1 MWWTTGPSSP
11 YWNWFFIRQWPF
23 QEGETRDGRYFSFA
37 FHGGMPKL
45 NTNNPDVQEY
55 LTALCESW
63 VQRYDI
69 DAIRFDV
76 GNEIAHSFLRRL
88 RAASRPGSPALPAGR
103 DLARRPRLAGRGRV
117 RRRHAL
123 PPAKR
128 HPPLFRGQGQPAA
141 AFSWDVGRCMSV
153 YAPQVNTVQFTLL
166 DSHDTIRLR
175 NRVSGEAE
183 YWQQLA
189 ALFTL
194 PGSPCV
200 YYGTELMLEGG
211 PDPDCRRCM
220 PWARLEAEG
229 PHPVLCQLI
238 ALRRQEPAF
247 QSSEIQF
254 LPGEGRLVRYR
265 RGEPGPGQLEV
276 CLNAGRQPEA
286 VGPGGARPL
295 CPGVG
300 RRGPGPRRHPD
311 PPRLISRPP
320 APRQAQTRGTPAHH
334 CRPGQPPFKRT
345 RRCAERGVFL

>member
-1 MWWTTGPSSP
+1 MHYPLQS
-11 YWNWFFIRQWPF
+11 
-23 QEGETRDGRYFSFA
+23 
-37 FHGGMPKL
+37 
-45 NTNNPDVQEY
+45 
-55 LTALCESW
+55 
-63 VQRYDI
+63 
-69 DAIRFDV
+69 AIRRFFEDK
-76 GNEIAHSFLRRL
+76 A
-88 RAASRPGSPALPAGR
+88 
-103 DLARRPRLAGRGRV
+103 
-117 RRRHAL
+117 
-123 PPAKR
+123 
-128 HPPLFRGQGQPAA
+128 QPAA
-141 AFSWDVGRCMSV
+141 AFGWDVGRCMSV

-183 YWQQLA
+183 FWQQLA

-286 VGPGGARPL
+286 VGPGGADL
-295 CPGVG
+295 FALAWDGETLAPGG
-300 RRGPGPRRHPD
+300 ILIRR
-311 PPRLISRPP
+311 
-320 APRQAQTRGTPAHH
+320 
-334 CRPGQPPFKRT
+334 
-345 RRCAERGVFL
+345 V